1 MCDVFFQIVKL
12 VEYSYFPQKLVSFF
26 TYFFRFVSNH
36 RAQVLVPFFLLVVGV
51 KTRELLSVAD
61 SRLTKQA
68 RHRLFKCVSVVILQH
83 RAQILLFSFQIVP
96 CLIIVQRFG
105 GSSCETSYAVEMWVN
120 AIKVESVL

>member
-1 MCDVFFQIVKL
+1 M
-12 VEYSYFPQKLVSFF
+12 
-26 TYFFRFVSNH
+26 
-36 RAQVLVPFFLLVVGV
+36 VLFSLLVVGV